1 MASSTEVPSHLWVD
15 FGPVSIDSRRMGPEL
30 ISLAAIMVMLLV
42 FRYIYKRI

>member
-1 MASSTEVPSHLWVD
+1 MASNTEIPSHLWVD
-15 FGPVSIDSRRMGPEL
+15 VGPVSVDSTRMGPEL

>member
-1 MASSTEVPSHLWVD
+1 MASNSEVPSHLWAD

-30 ISLAAIMVMLLV
+30 ISLGLIMVMLLV